1 MRRER
6 LRPHSASNS
15 RCEPSRAAVHNHF
28 SLAVAAQEIAPAQ
41 DVKSRRPAMRV
52 EWDGLARRDGGV
64 EHADP
69 VVLEQKNVMLWRGDQ
84 SIKLLRVFLLACVFM
99 LI

>member
-1 MRRER
+1 
-6 LRPHSASNS
+6 
-15 RCEPSRAAVHNHF
+15 
-28 SLAVAAQEIAPAQ
+28 
-41 DVKSRRPAMRV
+41 MRV